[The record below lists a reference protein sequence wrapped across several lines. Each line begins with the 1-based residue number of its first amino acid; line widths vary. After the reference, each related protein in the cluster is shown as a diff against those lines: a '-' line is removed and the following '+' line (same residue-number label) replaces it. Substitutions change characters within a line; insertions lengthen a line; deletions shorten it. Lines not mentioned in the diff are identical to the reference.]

1 MHLRPLIDRESTSSA
16 ITALSIPMKLYVLYM
31 FVVAASAATD
41 SESEAADRWS
51 RLRHRQARPFPSPST
66 STINAQQQQ
75 QSVRKLLV
83 LSDGADESNLGECE
97 GDCDRGK
104 QAYLL
109 ILCALVY
116 LSSSNDNHT
125 SCMMCVYKRYTSVL
139 FFRQ

>member
-1 MHLRPLIDRESTSSA
+1 
-16 ITALSIPMKLYVLYM
+16 MKLYVLYM

-51 RLRHRQARPFPSPST
+51 RLRHRQARPFPSPSI
-66 STINAQQQQ
+66 STINAQQ

-97 GDCDRGK
+97 GDCDQGK
-104 QAYLL
+104 QIYLL

-116 LSSSNDNHT
+116 IFHRVT
-125 SCMMCVYKRYTSVL
+125 TITHPV
-139 FFRQ
+139 